1 MTAEALV
8 IDRSRRAVAEA
19 VATAFLLA
27 AVVGS
32 GIMGVRLA
40 GGNAA
45 LALLANT
52 LATGARPG
60 RAHPDVRPDLGRPP
74 QPRGDP

>member
-1 MTAEALV
+1 MKSNLRKRT
-8 IDRSRRAVAEA
+8 VAEFLG
-19 VATAFLLA
+19 TAFLVA

-32 GIMGVRLA
+32 GIMAERLA

-52 LATGARPG
+52 IATEWRWLP
-60 RAHPDVRPDLGRPP
+60 
-74 QPRGDP
+74 